1 MAQFEVY
8 RAPDGTLVVD
18 CQSDFLSSL
27 PTRYVIPLYDRA
39 DAEWTFSRL
48 TPQVSVNDQ
57 TYTLA
62 TPLGAAID
70 IEDLNSPVGSIAEDR
85 YTILNAIDFLLS
97 GI

>member
-1 MAQFEVY
+1 MAQFDVF
-8 RAPDGTLVVD
+8 RAPEETLVVD

-27 PTRYVIPLYDRA
+27 PTRYVIPLYGKS
-39 DAEWTFSRL
+39 DAEWTFARL
-48 TPQVSVNDQ
+48 TPELRFQEQ

-70 IEDLNSPVGSIAEDR
+70 VADLGRPLGSLAEHR
-85 YTILNAIDFLLS
+85 YTILNALDLLLT